1 MISGSARVKAARRML
16 MKLTPGLVFLAAETG
31 GLPSHL
37 LEIVTGSKG
46 KPVAISQ
53 PIADASAGP
62 GGAAKVE
69 PSSTALVKKHFIY
82 QCRIYSGTFLIY
94 RAKMC
99 FIGHL
104 FTFILEPFF
113 PRLP

>member
-1 MISGSARVKAARRML
+1 MISGSAGVKAARRML

-69 PSSTALVKKHFIY
+69 PSSTALVKNILFINAEFT
-82 QCRIYSGTFLIY
+82 QALF
-94 RAKMC
+94 
-99 FIGHL
+99 L
-104 FTFILEPFF
+104 FTEQKCVS
-113 PRLP
+113 